1 MDIIRLN
8 NISKS
13 FGDQK
18 ILNDFSYSF
27 KNNGLYLLYGPS
39 GSGKTTLLNII
50 MGLTSF
56 EGSLDIYNNS
66 YIDSVDNTFAKKAIS
81 YITQNSY
88 FINYL
93 TVFDN
98 LRLCQD
104 NSKIIYDYL
113 DKFSLLNKKD
123 SYPNELSGGE
133 KERVSIISA
142 LLQNKKILILDE
154 PTASLDKKN
163 RDIVFKLLSEL
174 KKDILIICAT
184 HDNDL
189 KNICDEVIDFESLKS
204 KKSTSKML
212 TYENKNA
219 KQANLIK
226 FMLKSLTYKNRE
238 RKSGIFLICIFII
251 LLLLIYGCY
260 DYTGKIEKGLL
271 KYYKINFV
279 KYYCDVNT
287 NDYCDSITKKYNA
300 LYNTFDYSENL
311 PLTGVHTR
319 ENTNIDYN
327 LFAKVLPFDMKV
339 IDNVNE
345 KLIYGTYYKNENDI
359 ILGYNVAKKISSD
372 IKSLIN
378 TTYKVKLVDD
388 EYEFNI
394 CGILKEGTDDVYFKS
409 LFDTK
414 KYNDFEFLNSKF
426 TEKYKYDDIKGYNEI
441 ENNQTYMIVYFQN
454 SKDLTNFY
462 NYSKNNK
469 NILNAKK
476 LDLGFLDYSRKIQ
489 YLNYYATPAV
499 ILAFVVTILFY
510 FQTQSILNRYNKH
523 TLAIYNYYGYN
534 YSNILFSSIIVN
546 VISILLKYLIS
557 VILSV
562 FIYNIL
568 NFVILRYKLLDFE
581 LFKFDLVST
590 LKLSLCLF
598 IMSIILSTINNLKM
612 KKYGVLNTL
621 KQGDDLL

>member
-56 EGSLDIYNNS
+56 KGSLDIYNNS

-219 KQANLIK
+219 RQANLIK

-238 RKSGIFLICIFII
+238 RKSGFF
-251 LLLLIYGCY
+251 
-260 DYTGKIEKGLL
+260 
-271 KYYKINFV
+271 F
-279 KYYCDVNT
+279 
-287 NDYCDSITKKYNA
+287 
-300 LYNTFDYSENL
+300 TF
-311 PLTGVHTR
+311 PFPTLT
-319 ENTNIDYN
+319 
-327 LFAKVLPFDMKV
+327 LF
-339 IDNVNE
+339 
-345 KLIYGTYYKNENDI
+345 
-359 ILGYNVAKKISSD
+359 
-372 IKSLIN
+372 
-378 TTYKVKLVDD
+378 
-388 EYEFNI
+388 
-394 CGILKEGTDDVYFKS
+394 
-409 LFDTK
+409 
-414 KYNDFEFLNSKF
+414 
-426 TEKYKYDDIKGYNEI
+426 
-441 ENNQTYMIVYFQN
+441 
-454 SKDLTNFY
+454 
-462 NYSKNNK
+462 
-469 NILNAKK
+469 
-476 LDLGFLDYSRKIQ
+476 
-489 YLNYYATPAV
+489 TP
-499 ILAFVVTILFY
+499 
-510 FQTQSILNRYNKH
+510 
-523 TLAIYNYYGYN
+523 
-534 YSNILFSSIIVN
+534 
-546 VISILLKYLIS
+546 
-557 VILSV
+557 
-562 FIYNIL
+562 
-568 NFVILRYKLLDFE
+568 
-581 LFKFDLVST
+581 
-590 LKLSLCLF
+590 
-598 IMSIILSTINNLKM
+598 
-612 KKYGVLNTL
+612 
-621 KQGDDLL
+621 